1 MPRCCSLA
9 HARLFAARSGG
20 RHRLG
25 HLPISCPLE
34 LDGIV
39 ALISAGRFLLRLY
52 RDTGN
57 AL

>member
-1 MPRCCSLA
+1 
-9 HARLFAARSGG
+9 
-20 RHRLG
+20 
-25 HLPISCPLE
+25 LPISCPLE

-39 ALISAGRFLLRLY
+39 ALILAGRFLLRLY